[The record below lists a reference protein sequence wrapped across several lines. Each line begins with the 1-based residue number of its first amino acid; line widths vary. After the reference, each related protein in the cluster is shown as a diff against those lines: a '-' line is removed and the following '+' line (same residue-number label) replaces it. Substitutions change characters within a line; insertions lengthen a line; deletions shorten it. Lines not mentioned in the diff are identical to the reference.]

1 MRRLARLGVLLALAA
16 LPCCSDSPAP
26 ADGGEK
32 AAECASAFGKGLS
45 TGFGRLDGTVLAVVG
60 PGDRQCRYA
69 DDNHLILEVTAK
81 GAAYRVSI
89 NVEGDGRN
97 GTDRKIRYRT
107 TSHPLVGTSWSEGW
121 HTGGRLDYAGDLGAR
136 SETGFSA
143 YGLEDAVATVTDRLE
158 LGAKVSVY
166 STAFNSEGSH
176 LVHRDG
182 GRSDGAIVLDPD
194 GSSPT
199 WLLFHFDGQTF

>member
-1 MRRLARLGVLLALAA
+1 MRRLARLGALLALAA
-16 LPCCSDSPAP
+16 LPCCGETPAP
-26 ADGGEK
+26 GGGDK
-32 AAECASAFGKGLS
+32 AAECTSTFGKGLS

-60 PGDRQCRYA
+60 PDDTQCRYA

-81 GAAYRVSI
+81 GAAYRVSV

-97 GTDRKIRYRT
+97 GTERAIRYRT
-107 TSHPLVGTSWSEGW
+107 TSRPLVGASWSEGW
-121 HTGGRLDYAGDLGAR
+121 HTGVRLDYAGDLGAH
-136 SETGFSA
+136 SGSGFSA
-143 YGLEDAVATVTDRLE
+143 YALDEAVATVTDRIE
-158 LGAKVSVY
+158 VGERVSVY

-176 LVHRDG
+176 LVHRDD

-194 GSSPT
+194 GASPT